1 MKTNLIMF
9 AASFMFVACGTE
21 EHTDVYLPVPTVV
34 EKEIVVEKPVIVE
47 KTVIV
52 EREVQPKTKEI
63 TVCHV
68 LLTDRHGS
76 ISRLSFDDLFL
87 RNSELAREF
96 TDAEAN
102 TIVALKKYKVNGT
115 VSKFCFK
122 KTVRE

>member
-34 EKEIVVEKPVIVE
+34 EKPVIVE

-52 EREVQPKTKEI
+52 EKEVQPKTKEI

-68 LLTDRHGS
+68 LLTDRHGNV
-76 ISRLSFDDLFL
+76 SRLSVDDLFL
-87 RNSELAREF
+87 RNTELARQF
-96 TDAEAN
+96 SDAEA
-102 TIVALKKYKVNGT
+102 THLISIKQCKVAGT
-115 VSKFCFK
+115 LSKFCFK